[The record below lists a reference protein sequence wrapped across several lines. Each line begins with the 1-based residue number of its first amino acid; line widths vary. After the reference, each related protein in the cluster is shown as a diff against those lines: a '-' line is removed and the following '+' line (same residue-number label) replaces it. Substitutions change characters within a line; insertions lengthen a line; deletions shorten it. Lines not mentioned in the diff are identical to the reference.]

1 MSPFRVTEA
10 GQELIEVFVKSLT
23 QPSHSRYPMG
33 NREFWARARM
43 GRLTCVAFFTSF
55 LGHLPFP

>member
-10 GQELIEVFVKSLT
+10 GQELIEFVKSLT
-23 QPSHSRYPMG
+23 QPSRSRYPID
-33 NREFWARARM
+33 NRDFWARM

-55 LGHLPFP
+55 PDHLPFP